1 MQACILFTASPQTPE
16 TAAVI
21 TDLCQHYKLEKQ
33 QTLSGPE
40 ASCLAIEARMAAS
53 TDAPLAFTAL
63 REAAALHKIDAN
75 QIQAPETQAPET
87 QAAGRAKKLL
97 IADMD
102 ATIIRGESLDELA
115 ELAGIGAQVS
125 QITARAMAGELD
137 FEEALSARLALLKGQ
152 PASLLD
158 KVISGAVITPG
169 AQTLIAT
176 MRANGAA
183 CYLISGGF
191 TFLTSAIA
199 AKLGF
204 TGHHANQLAVAD
216 GQLSGY
222 ALPPILGKQSKL
234 DFLNHY
240 CQQMQIPHAQS
251 ICVGDGAN
259 DMMMLE
265 AAGMG
270 VAFEGKPAL
279 RAAIEL
285 QISYSDLTALLYL
298 QGYSS
303 DNFSK

>member
-1 MQACILFTASPQTPE
+1 
-16 TAAVI
+16 
-21 TDLCQHYKLEKQ
+21 
-33 QTLSGPE
+33 
-40 ASCLAIEARMAAS
+40 MAAS
-53 TDAPLAFTAL
+53 TDAPLEFDAL
-63 REAAALHKIDAN
+63 REAAARHKIDVN
-75 QIQAPETQAPET
+75 QIQAPEIQAPET

-152 PASLLD
+152 PVSLLD
-158 KVISGAVITPG
+158 AVIKRAVTTPG

-204 TGHHANQLAVAD
+204 TGHHANQLAVTD

-259 DMMMLE
+259 DMMMLQ

-298 QGYSS
+298 QGYNTK
-303 DNFSK
+303 DFRA